1 VSQMTVN
8 SIGLEKKDYLGSP
21 STLCT
26 GCGHDQ
32 ITNNIVTALFQLGVD
47 PYQVAKVSGI
57 GCSSKTPAYFLNRA
71 FGVNSIHG
79 RMAPMATGSIV
90 ANPTLRH
97 IGISGDGDTASI
109 GLGGFAHLIRR
120 NAPIIYII
128 ANNGVYGLTKGQFSA
143 TSDRGSKLKTG
154 EINPFET
161 IDVCTMAIDLGCTFV
176 ARSFSGDMK
185 QMVTLL
191 KAAFKHKGTAVIDV
205 ISPCVTFNNHDGST
219 KSFSYLKDHDV
230 HLQELGFIAP
240 REDVEAD
247 YSEGQ
252 IQEIIFADGS
262 KLVLQKL
269 DSQTHDVHDPVSAIS
284 KLYEAR
290 KQGNILTGLFYIR
303 ENSPDLIDTLQIN
316 PNRSMFSMTE
326 SELRG
331 KPETFQTIM
340 KSFR

>member
-1 VSQMTVN
+1 MSQIATN
-8 SIGLEKKDYLGSP
+8 SIGLSKKDYTGSP

-32 ITNNIVTALFQLGVD
+32 ITNHIVTALFQLEVD
-47 PYQVAKVSGI
+47 PYRIAKVSGI
-57 GCSSKTPAYFLNRA
+57 GCSSKTPAYFLSRA
-71 FGVNSIHG
+71 FGINSLHG
-79 RMAPMATGSIV
+79 RMAPMATGSVV
-90 ANPTLRH
+90 ANPSLRH

-120 NAPIIYII
+120 NVPIVYII

-154 EINPFET
+154 EVNPFET

-185 QMVTLL
+185 QMLPL
-191 KAAFKHKGTAVIDV
+191 IKAAFKHKGTAVIDV

-240 REDVEAD
+240 REEVLVN

-252 IQEIIFADGS
+252 VQEVVFADGS

-269 DSQTHDVHDPVSAIS
+269 DSSSHNVHDPISAIQ
-284 KLYEAR
+284 KIYEAR
-290 KQGNILTGLFYIR
+290 RQGNILTGLFYIR
-303 ENSPDLIDTLQIN
+303 EGSGDLIETLNLN
-316 PNRSMFSMTE
+316 PERPLHSMSE

-331 KPETFQTIM
+331 SPEIFQTIM

>member
-1 VSQMTVN
+1 MSQIATN
-8 SIGLEKKDYLGSP
+8 SIGLSKKDYTGSP

-32 ITNNIVTALFQLGVD
+32 ITNHIVTALFQLEVD
-47 PYQVAKVSGI
+47 PYRIAKVSGI
-57 GCSSKTPAYFLNRA
+57 GCSSKTPAYFLSRA
-71 FGVNSIHG
+71 FGINSLHG
-79 RMAPMATGSIV
+79 RMAPMATGSVV
-90 ANPTLRH
+90 ANPSLRH

-120 NAPIIYII
+120 NAPIVYII

-154 EINPFET
+154 EVNPFET

-185 QMVTLL
+185 QMLPL
-191 KAAFKHKGTAVIDV
+191 IKAAFKHKGTAVIDV

-240 REDVEAD
+240 REEVLVN

-252 IQEIIFADGS
+252 VQEVVFADGS

-269 DSQTHDVHDPVSAIS
+269 DSSSHNVHDPISAIQ
-284 KLYEAR
+284 KIYEAR
-290 KQGNILTGLFYIR
+290 RQGNILTGLFYIR
-303 ENSPDLIDTLQIN
+303 EGSGDLIETLNLN
-316 PNRSMFSMTE
+316 PERPLHSMSE

-331 KPETFQTIM
+331 SPEIFQTIM